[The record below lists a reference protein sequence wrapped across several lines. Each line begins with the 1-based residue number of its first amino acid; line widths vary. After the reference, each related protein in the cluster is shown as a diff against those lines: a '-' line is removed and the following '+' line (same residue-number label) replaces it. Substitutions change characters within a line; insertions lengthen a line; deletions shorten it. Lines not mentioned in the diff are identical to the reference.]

1 MKKNSPKLKLHRE
14 TLLHLASLH
23 LNEVK
28 GLGQTPQ
35 SFPCTG
41 SCNVFECPIIIA
53 FNGE

>member
-1 MKKNSPKLKLHRE
+1 MVKKRSLKLVLHRE
-14 TLLHLASLH
+14 TLLNLSSHLH
-23 LNEVK
+23 EVQ

-53 FNGE
+53 VNGE

>member
-14 TLLHLASLH
+14 TLRHLASLH